1 MSKKTVIYVGKQ
13 DPKTLKIIQTILKK
27 NPSKKK
33 FYGKEWILKTKNKKV
48 IYQDDKEKIILKS
61 NKIFSEG
68 VWQNVGL
75 AIRVA
80 RDLGISKK
88 EILAAIPKI
97 FFEGRVQYIKS
108 GKLKKL
114 LYSNEKLM
122 IDGCH
127 SNESAKN
134 LAIYLKTLNKDIY
147 GIWGMQ
153 SNRQPK
159 QFLKNFEGIF
169 KEIITVKIPDEP
181 NSCSPKTLQ
190 KISNQLGIKCH
201 TAKDTNSA
209 LLKLSSK
216 KEKIIVGF
224 GSLYLVGNFLKLN

>member
-1 MSKKTVIYVGKQ
+1 MLTIRLARAGVKKRPFFHIRVADSRKPRDGRFIEKVGYLSKKTVIYVGKQ

-88 EILAAIPKI
+88 EL
-97 FFEGRVQYIKS
+97 
-108 GKLKKL
+108 
-114 LYSNEKLM
+114 
-122 IDGCH
+122 
-127 SNESAKN
+127 
-134 LAIYLKTLNKDIY
+134 T
-147 GIWGMQ
+147 
-153 SNRQPK
+153 
-159 QFLKNFEGIF
+159 
-169 KEIITVKIPDEP
+169 
-181 NSCSPKTLQ
+181 
-190 KISNQLGIKCH
+190 
-201 TAKDTNSA
+201 
-209 LLKLSSK
+209 
-216 KEKIIVGF
+216 
-224 GSLYLVGNFLKLN
+224 